1 MLGCQNRKSS
11 VVNLAVAF
19 LFGLI
24 SHQVAD
30 ISWHSMEGLQDGF
43 ISALSVLA
51 FHDDW
56 GAAHSYADVADDMIG
71 HSAELKANPCHF
83 RLEKV
88 RIVDTSDNFR

>member
-1 MLGCQNRKSS
+1 M
-11 VVNLAVAF
+11 AF

-71 HSAELKANPCHF
+71 VFEVNYSGLSRHHVMNK
-83 RLEKV
+83 
-88 RIVDTSDNFR
+88 

>member
-1 MLGCQNRKSS
+1 MVRGCREARCCIAQIASEMLGCQNRKSS

-71 HSAELKANPCHF
+71 VFEVSLQ
-83 RLEKV
+83 
-88 RIVDTSDNFR
+88 